1 MKQRCRTL
9 SSSGREC
16 RLASRVLLH
25 ARIVTD
31 PKKLAQ
37 LRAEACRRK
46 RRAEVASGAKMEESL
61 VRGDFWII

>member
-1 MKQRCRTL
+1 MKQTCRNF
-9 SSSGREC
+9 SSNWRDR

-37 LRAEACRRK
+37 LRAEAGRRK
-46 RRAEVASGAKMEESL
+46 RRAEALSGVKIDESL
-61 VRGDFWII
+61 IRGDFWII